1 MQEFSDSSRELI
13 KKYINHCAK
22 MMEGKDIETRALMAE
37 AFADAVQI
45 LARFE
50 NLPQHELI
58 ASVYVFCRDEQYQ
71 FISKRFEACIETAIL
86 APDEFVHGLHKWCNA
101 MAAKL
106 KNTPGGL
113 KAFAEFA
120 SLYRRL
126 STEKAGIEKIDQ
138 HVVWAYIDLIC
149 LMLNYIRPNKFDSA
163 KAICGVTTDGKPLTI
178 HNPYALDAMPS
189 FEFKAISCGV
199 KGYKDIPLN
208 VKDFS
213 LGYVFR
219 KYGFYNVE
227 TSQDANLLNMQM
239 RYFQDL
245 RLALLPYINEYTY
258 DIMPEHMFTCI
269 LKNFHLLTVDGL
281 DVKALREKL
290 RTSRR
295 RTLPSNGITVTF
307 DDPTVCLKA
316 LRLKEMVIND
326 EVIMLYKL
334 SFDTEGDICG
344 YYNTNMDYIYSPN
357 ETMNTRA
364 TQFIDALIFYFYAV
378 AVLDDEAYC
387 DAKTQDYFQN
397 FIYPIKAS
405 SFGRGGKLLKTYPPL
420 MGTADAEGPRHNT
433 EKYEAKD
440 KAINGYIRKLPKGQ
454 SASEEARA
462 KAKKMGYDLKSD
474 ETYVSP
480 FFRTT
485 FYLKQD
491 EPSDTKDNNAPET
504 K

>member
-316 LRLKEMVIND
+316 LRLKEMV
-326 EVIMLYKL
+326 V
-334 SFDTEGDICG
+334 T
-344 YYNTNMDYIYSPN
+344 YSP
-357 ETMNTRA
+357 
-364 TQFIDALIFYFYAV
+364 
-378 AVLDDEAYC
+378 
-387 DAKTQDYFQN
+387 
-397 FIYPIKAS
+397 
-405 SFGRGGKLLKTYPPL
+405 
-420 MGTADAEGPRHNT
+420 
-433 EKYEAKD
+433 
-440 KAINGYIRKLPKGQ
+440 GQ
-454 SASEEARA
+454 
-462 KAKKMGYDLKSD
+462 
-474 ETYVSP
+474 
-480 FFRTT
+480 
-485 FYLKQD
+485 
-491 EPSDTKDNNAPET
+491 
-504 K
+504 